1 MSTLA
6 DMNLKMGQPVQL
18 QLARMSTARLYTQ
31 LIGFLSPRAVIV
43 TTPKIPSSSGA
54 FSIVDGDQFVCR
66 AFAGRSAF
74 AFQTDVLKAA
84 HLPFP
89 HLLLRYPKSVEA
101 VVVRRASRVPME
113 RTVSLINGAAEGD
126 ATQPASLLDLS
137 LTGAGL
143 ASSMGIAALSDAV
156 ELLIPGVEEQQPELR
171 LKAVVRKVRGAEHG
185 AEPGAEQ
192 GAEVKP
198 QALYGLEFIDL
209 TPEHTRSL
217 QNLIQQQLLS
227 EI

>member
-1 MSTLA
+1 MSSLA

-31 LIGFLSPRAVIV
+31 LIGFLSPRAVLV
-43 TTPKIPSSSGA
+43 TTPKIPSSSGSFA
-54 FSIVDGDQFVCR
+54 IVDGDQFVCR

-74 AFQTDVLKAA
+74 AFETEVLKAA

-89 HLLLRYPKSVEA
+89 HLHLRYPQSVEA

-113 RTVSLINGAAEGD
+113 RAVSLTNGEAEGEA
-126 ATQPASLLDLS
+126 ATGPASLLDLS

-143 ASSMGIAALSDAV
+143 CSVAGLAAQSDAV

-171 LKAVVRKVRGAEHG
+171 LKAIVRKVRGAEY
-185 AEPGAEQ
+185 GAEQ
-192 GAEVKP
+192 TADAKP
-198 QALYGLEFIDL
+198 QAHYGLEFIDL
-209 TPEHTRSL
+209 TPEHTRSI

-227 EI
+227 EV

>member
-31 LIGFLSPRAVIV
+31 LIGFLSPRAVLV

-74 AFQTDVLKAA
+74 AFQTEVLKAA
-84 HLPFP
+84 QLPFP
-89 HLLLRYPKSVEA
+89 HLHLRYPQSVEA

-113 RTVSLINGAAEGD
+113 RAVSLINGAAAEEA

-171 LKAVVRKVRGAEHG
+171 LKAVVRKVRGAEHS
-185 AEPGAEQ
+185 AEQ
-192 GAEVKP
+192 SADVKP
-198 QALYGLEFIDL
+198 QAHYGLEFIDL
-209 TPEHTRSL
+209 TPEHTRSI

-227 EI
+227 EV

>member
-1 MSTLA
+1 MNSLA

-31 LIGFLSPRAVIV
+31 LIGFLTPLAVLV

-89 HLLLRYPKSVEA
+89 HLHLRYPQSVEA

-113 RTVSLINGAAEGD
+113 RPVSLINGAAAEEA

-143 ASSMGIAALSDAV
+143 ASPMGIAALSDAV
-156 ELLIPGVEEQQPELR
+156 ELLIPGIEDQQPELR
-171 LKAVVRKVRGAEHG
+171 LKAVVRKVRGAE
-185 AEPGAEQ
+185 Q
-192 GAEVKP
+192 GAEHGTDVKP
-198 QALYGLEFIDL
+198 QAHYGLEFIDL

-227 EI
+227 EV

>member
-1 MSTLA
+1 MSAFA
-6 DMNLKMGQPVQL
+6 DMNLKMGQPMQL
-18 QLARMSTARLYTQ
+18 QLTRMSTARLYSQ
-31 LIGFLSPRAVIV
+31 LIGYLTPRAVLV

-74 AFQTDVLKAA
+74 AFQTDVLKSA

-89 HLLLRYPKSVEA
+89 HLHLRYPQSVEA

-113 RTVSLINGAAEGD
+113 RVVSLINGAAEGE

-143 ASSMGIAALSDAV
+143 ASSAGVAAASDAV
-156 ELLIPGVEEQQPELR
+156 ELLIPAVEEQQPELR
-171 LKAVVRKVRGAEHG
+171 LKAVVRKVRGAENG
-185 AEPGAEQ
+185 AEHGEDA
-192 GAEVKP
+192 KP
-198 QALYGLEFIDL
+198 QAHYGLEFVDL
-209 TPEHTRSL
+209 TPEHTRCI

-227 EI
+227 EV

>member
-1 MSTLA
+1 MSSLA

-31 LIGFLSPRAVIV
+31 LIGFLSPRAVLV

-54 FSIVDGDQFVCR
+54 FAIVDGDQFVCR

-74 AFQTDVLKAA
+74 AFETEVLKAA

-89 HLLLRYPKSVEA
+89 HLHLRYPQSVEA

-113 RTVSLINGAAEGD
+113 RAVSLINGAAEGE
-126 ATQPASLLDLS
+126 AGTGPASLLDLS

-143 ASSMGIAALSDAV
+143 CSVAGFAAQSDAV

-171 LKAVVRKVRGAEHG
+171 LKAIVRKVRGAEY
-185 AEPGAEQ
+185 GAEQ
-192 GAEVKP
+192 TADAKP
-198 QALYGLEFIDL
+198 QAHYGLEFIDL
-209 TPEHTRSL
+209 TPEHTRSI

-227 EI
+227 EV

>member
-31 LIGFLSPRAVIV
+31 LIGFLSPRAVLV

-74 AFQTDVLKAA
+74 AFQTEVLKAA
-84 HLPFP
+84 QLPFP
-89 HLLLRYPKSVEA
+89 HLHLRYPQSVEA

-113 RTVSLINGAAEGD
+113 RAVSLINGAAAEEA

-171 LKAVVRKVRGAEHG
+171 LKAVVRKVRGAEHS
-185 AEPGAEQ
+185 PEQ
-192 GAEVKP
+192 SADVKP
-198 QALYGLEFIDL
+198 QAHYGLEFIDL
-209 TPEHTRSL
+209 TPEHTRSI

-227 EI
+227 EV